1 MGDAIDDTLLALA
14 DPTRRA
20 VVSLLSEGP
29 RRAGAL
35 AEALSLSPPAMSRH
49 LRVLRKARLV
59 EEQALEEDARVRVY
73 RLRPEPL
80 RALGTWVDEVSAFW
94 GEQLLAFKE
103 HAEGRATKQAVRAKG
118 PAKGKAERPSPGAA
132 AAGRVAGRAKA
143 KPVRRNR

>member
-1 MGDAIDDTLLALA
+1 MGDAIDDTLQALA

-20 VVSLLSEGP
+20 VVSLLREGP

-35 AEALSLSPPAMSRH
+35 AEALSQSPPAMSRH

-80 RALGTWVDEVSAFW
+80 RALGSWVDEVSAFW
-94 GEQLLAFKE
+94 GEQLLAFKQ
-103 HAEGRATKQAVRAKG
+103 HAEAGTKAGTKPRATSA
-118 PAKGKAERPSPGAA
+118 
-132 AAGRVAGRAKA
+132 AKA
-143 KPVRRNR
+143 KPVRSKR

>member
-1 MGDAIDDTLLALA
+1 MGDELDETLLALA

-20 VVSLLSEGP
+20 VVDLLSGGP

-59 EEQALEEDARVRVY
+59 EEERALEEDARVRVY

-80 RALGTWVDEVSAFW
+80 QALRGWVDEVSAFW
-94 GEQLLAFKE
+94 GEQLAAFKD
-103 HAEGRATKQAVRAKG
+103 HAEGKAT
-118 PAKGKAERPSPGAA
+118 GK
-132 AAGRVAGRAKA
+132 KA
-143 KPVRRNR
+143 KRRKR